1 MTSRVHSPGRC
12 AVATCVFLLLLTVLT
27 PGVTPTPT
35 TLGQLI
41 QAIRREMQPEQ
52 AMNFMRHVYSTDRWF
67 TFPKFQETAEYL
79 KESMEGIGLEDVE
92 VLGAPAD
99 GSSQFGFWTMPLAW
113 DVKSAR
119 LEIVDPPLPSNIA
132 TLADYQKVPTSLG
145 MWSGAT
151 PPEGITAEIMS
162 LSDAD
167 LPKIAEMRLKGKLV
181 LMNQNPAGFK
191 WALVKAG
198 ALGAINTFT
207 ENPSLQDGRQWIN
220 AWGDQGWAFTRA
232 STPLLSF
239 SISPRQAALVRKLLA
254 ERSVVHVKA
263 TVDSRYYSG
272 MYPYVTGVIR
282 GTGPEEVLTLGH
294 SFEQGAQ
301 DNGTGVAAM
310 LESLATIN
318 RLIVSG
324 KLPRPKRG
332 IRLLTMGELYGSMYY
347 IDAHP
352 ERMRRTIAALCMD
365 TPAASYDLAG
375 TEYTFYMNPHAAKS
389 YTDSFILEIAQE
401 YFPQVHRPWHEHEAM
416 SGTDTYL
423 SEPMINVPTVWAYSG
438 SGVETHHN
446 SEDTPD
452 RVDPRSLRDVA
463 TVNAAYLYYLANAS
477 ESEAMWL
484 AELSQTRGYEQI
496 LRLVGPFLE
505 RVATASDT
513 QDLGRL
519 LQDAVDHLTY
529 SVDRESQAVLS
540 VLRLVPKAEQEGAA
554 KRLDAM
560 IESLRRFAEEQTD
573 RIHRAIDHRG
583 WELGFHAPVK
593 AIAVTDSLANQASRI
608 VVRRKRFGTLPLDDL
623 PTDQR
628 EGYPS
633 GAWESIPTTALYWCD
648 GHRNLKEV
656 IQLTR
661 MELGPTDFDFIGY
674 FRFLRKHGYVDFL
687 SE

>member
-1 MTSRVHSPGRC
+1 MVRPVHTPIGRASMAC
-12 AVATCVFLLLLTVLT
+12 FVFSFLVLFT
-27 PGVTPTPT
+27 HDVTPARAA
-35 TLGQLI
+35 LGQLI
-41 QAIRREMQPEQ
+41 QTIRSEVKTEE
-52 AMNFMRHVYSTDRWF
+52 AMNFMRQVYSTDRWF

-79 KESMEGIGLEDVE
+79 KQSMKGIGLEDVE
-92 VLGAPAD
+92 LSGVPAD
-99 GSSQFGFWTMPLAW
+99 GSSQSGFWTMPLAW

-119 LEIVDPPLPSNIA
+119 LEIVNPPVPSDIA
-132 TLADYQKVPTSLG
+132 TLADYQKIPASLG

-151 PPEGITAEIMS
+151 PPEGVMAEVVS
-162 LSDAD
+162 LPDAD
-167 LPKIAEMRLKGKLV
+167 LPRLGEMHLTGKLV

-191 WALVKAG
+191 WALVKSG
-198 ALGAINTFT
+198 ALGAINTFS
-207 ENPSLQDGRQWIN
+207 ENPSLENGRQWIN
-220 AWGDQGWAFTRA
+220 AWGDQGWGFTKG

-239 SISPRQAALVRKLLA
+239 SISPREGALVRKLLA
-254 ERSVVHVKA
+254 ERGVVRVRA
-263 TVDSRYYSG
+263 TVDSRYYAG
-272 MYPYVTGVIR
+272 TYPLVTGVIR
-282 GTGPEEVLTLGH
+282 GSGPEEVLTLGH

-301 DNGTGVAAM
+301 DNATGVAAM
-310 LESLATIN
+310 LESLATLN
-318 RLIVSG
+318 RLILSG
-324 KLPRPKRG
+324 KLPRPKRS

-347 IDAHP
+347 IEAYPD
-352 ERMRRTIAALCMD
+352 RIRRTVAAMCMD

-389 YTDSFILEIAQE
+389 YTDGFILRVAQE
-401 YFPQVHRPWHEHEAM
+401 YFSQVHRPWHEHQSM

-477 ESEAMWL
+477 ESEAMRL

-496 LRLVGPFLE
+496 LQSTAPFLE
-505 RVATASDT
+505 RAAATSNA

-519 LQDAVDHLTY
+519 LQDALDHVSY
-529 SVDRESQAVLS
+529 SVGRESQAVLS
-540 VLRLVPKAEQEGAA
+540 VHRLVPELNQKDAA
-554 KRLDAM
+554 ASLAPM
-560 IESLRRFAEEQTD
+560 IEGLRRFGEEQTS
-573 RIHRAIDHRG
+573 RVRRAIDRRAR
-583 WELGFHAPVK
+583 ELGLQAPVQP
-593 AIAVTDSLANQASRI
+593 IAVLDTQRDKAARI
-608 VVRRKRFGTLPLDDL
+608 VVKRKRFGTLPLDDM

-633 GAWESIPTTALYWCD
+633 GAWESIPITALYWCD
-648 GHRNLKEV
+648 GHRNLAEV
-656 IQLTR
+656 IHLTR

-674 FRFLRKHGYVDFL
+674 FRFLRKQGYVEFL